1 MNRTTAIALLLIG
14 MFLFLGSCVP
24 IAYVIYHEAIVDPS
38 NSYSLSEPGTSDE
51 FSFQANPGTL
61 ARFKVEANITT
72 SSVQE
77 DSESISG
84 EYDARF
90 KFPISYTVSDTRG
103 NVLVS
108 EDVIMAWKDGGSI
121 SKSNEEATSIGG
133 TLKALTSLDK
143 FTVPA
148 GGSFKLSIKIS
159 PDTTYEASYALPQL
173 HLYEEVIDDTWYI
186 VSGVVMF
193 FVGFILAVIG
203 FIFVIINAT
212 KASIRQPALVQDI
225 VVDGEARDKDINQ
238 KAMYIQLSA
247 FTGYFIPLGS
257 IIVPVVLWMIWQ
269 EKDPY
274 IDEMGR
280 EAVNFQLT
288 MLLYYIICT
297 ALFIFLIGLVLIFAA
312 MIFHITFI
320 IVGAVQTSRGASY
333 RYPMII
339 RFIKD

>member
-1 MNRTTAIALLLIG
+1 MNRITAIALLLIG
-14 MFLFLGSCVP
+14 MFLFLGSCAP
-24 IAYVIYHEAIVDPS
+24 IAYVIYYESVIDPS
-38 NSYSLSEPGTSDE
+38 DSYSLSEAGNSDE
-51 FSFQANPGTL
+51 FTFQAKPNTL
-61 ARFKVEANITT
+61 VRFSVQANVTT
-72 SSVQE
+72 FSVQE
-77 DSESISG
+77 YPDRLSDK
-84 EYDARF
+84 YAARF
-90 KFPISYTVSDTRG
+90 KFPISYTVSDTSG
-103 NVLVS
+103 TVLVS
-108 EDVIMAWKDGGSI
+108 EEVIMAWKDGGSI
-121 SKSNEEATSIGG
+121 SKNNEKTTSIGG
-133 TLKALTSLDK
+133 TLTALTSLDK
-143 FTVPA
+143 FTVPT

-159 PDTTYEASYALPQL
+159 PDTTYKASYASPQL
-173 HLYEEVIDDTWYI
+173 HLYEGAIDDTWYI

-193 FVGFILAVIG
+193 FVGFIVAMIG

-212 KASIRQPALVQDI
+212 KTSIRQPALVQDI

-257 IIVPVVLWMIWQ
+257 IIAPVILWLIWR